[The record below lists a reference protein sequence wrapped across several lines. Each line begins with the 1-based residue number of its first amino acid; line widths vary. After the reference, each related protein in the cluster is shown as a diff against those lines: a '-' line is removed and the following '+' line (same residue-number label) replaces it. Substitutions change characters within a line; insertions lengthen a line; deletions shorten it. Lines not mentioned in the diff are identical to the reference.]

1 MHVRKSFKTLMQN
14 ERTAGRKRFSLSSEE
29 VLATCSFSLFMMIS
43 ILSRRS
49 TVFPYRLFGNV
60 DDFACDRAF
69 H

>member
-1 MHVRKSFKTLMQN
+1 MQKLIV
-14 ERTAGRKRFSLSSEE
+14 GRKRFSLNPE
-29 VLATCSFSLFMMIS
+29 VFISFFSFFVFMMIS

-69 H
+69 R